1 MATPHRTGFA
11 EGVSGRQG
19 RSGLKDARAARRDG
33 EAPQF
38 RGKSAVGQDASPVE
52 GSGAFCDGA
61 RVAART
67 DEEWVN
73 VGARG
78 VHRVA
83 PAWAVLAGVVLA
95 SVPVAAQPAAV
106 ASGGPLADTVAIVP
120 FANLTGS
127 PADDWMGQGIAEAL
141 VAGLPAGTAV
151 VAQRDAAAAADAP
164 DAPLSAEEAAGV
176 GRVLD
181 VPFVLVGAYQRFGS
195 QLRITARVVS
205 VAAGEVVRSAIVD
218 GHSHDL
224 FDLQDRLVLA
234 LTASDM
240 PAGTVGI
247 PREDPAAGASASAA
261 GTSSS
266 EGAMASGRT
275 GLSGRPGPPPTRLPA
290 GRGPGEGRTAP
301 PAAPLAGGPA
311 AAPPAPAAEAGRVAP
326 GGFLAG
332 NAAALA
338 SFIDGPPPP
347 VAPEVMNRDEAGR
360 TTVRAIRLAQG
371 IRLDGVLDEA
381 VYETVPAI
389 TGFIQQVPDIGAP
402 ATERTEAWI
411 LFDETNVYVSAR
423 VWDSAPESQWVAN
436 EMRRDTNQLRQN
448 DTFTAFFDTFYDRRN
463 GFNFY
468 TNPLGARAD
477 QQFTNE
483 GNPNSDWNPVW
494 DVRTGRFGGGWTVE
508 MEIPFK
514 TLRYRS
520 EPPHIWGIQLR
531 RAIRRKNE
539 WVYLTRLPI
548 SAGGGSGSAGIFR
561 VSAAGTL
568 VGLEPPPASRN
579 IEVKPYGIGGIST
592 DLTSDPVVSNERSG
606 NGGIDVKYGITQNL
620 TADFT
625 WNTDFAQVEVDER
638 QVNLTRFP
646 LFFPEKREFFL
657 EGRGI
662 FGFARGGVTGRFGGP
677 GGGPVGGVF
686 GDVNVPQL
694 FYSRKIGL
702 ERGRVVPIVGGA
714 RVTGKMGPF
723 DVGALNIHAGDEV
736 VSASEP
742 TNFTVVRL
750 RRDVLRRSSIGGMF
764 TNRSVSRAAPGQAS
778 QAYGVDGTFAFFENV
793 SLISYFAKTR
803 VPIPEYEGK
812 DTSYQGKFE
821 YAADRYGLQVD
832 HLLVEDNFL
841 PEVGFLRRDNFRRTY
856 VSGRFSPR
864 PEMESVRQFSLE
876 GAVDYILMADV
887 SQMETRQRLV
897 SFQTEFESSD
907 LLTFSAT
914 DNYELLLQP
923 FTPPGADFTIPVG
936 GYSFADYQVAYAI
949 GQQRRINGQVA
960 LRRGDYFGGQLTSLE
975 LSQGRIGVL
984 PQMSVEPIVS
994 FNWIDTPFGTFQ
1006 SNLAL
1011 TRVNYAFNPRM
1022 FFSGLL
1028 QYNSA
1033 DDSFSSNLRLRWEYS
1048 PGSELFVV
1056 YTDDRDIT
1064 NGFRPDRG
1072 FDLRNRGFVV
1082 KFNRLFRF

>member
-1 MATPHRTGFA
+1 M
-11 EGVSGRQG
+11 
-19 RSGLKDARAARRDG
+19 
-33 EAPQF
+33 
-38 RGKSAVGQDASPVE
+38 
-52 GSGAFCDGA
+52 
-61 RVAART
+61 
-67 DEEWVN
+67 
-73 VGARG
+73 GARG

-83 PAWAVLAGVVLA
+83 PVWAALAGVMLA
-95 SVPVAAQPAAV
+95 AAPAWAQRAAV
-106 ASGGPLADTVAIVP
+106 PSGGPLEATVAILP
-120 FANLTGS
+120 FTNLTGS

-141 VAGLPAGTAV
+141 VAGFPAGTATV
-151 VAQRDAAAAADAP
+151 VQRDSASAADRTAAAPVSVDDAV
-164 DAPLSAEEAAGV
+164 EV
-176 GRVLD
+176 GRALD
-181 VPFVLVGAYQRFGS
+181 MPFVLAGAYQRFGG

-218 GHSHDL
+218 GASHDL
-224 FDLQDRLVLA
+224 FDLQDRVVLA
-234 LTASDM
+234 LSTSGM
-240 PAGTVGI
+240 PAG
-247 PREDPAAGASASAA
+247 SA
-261 GTSSS
+261 GTSPADPGAGATARFGGTALS
-266 EGAMASGRT
+266 EGSGSS
-275 GLSGRPGPPPTRLPA
+275 GGAALSGRS
-290 GRGPGEGRTAP
+290 AP
-301 PAAPLAGGPA
+301 SPFRPAAPRGLAEPRTAPA
-311 AAPPAPAAEAGRVAP
+311 AAPFASEPAPVPEAAAEAGAVAP

-332 NAAALA
+332 SAAGLAAL
-338 SFIDGPPPP
+338 IDGPPPP
-347 VAPEVMNRDEAGR
+347 VAPEVMTRDEAGR
-360 TTVRAIRLAQG
+360 TTVRAIRLAG
-371 IRLDGVLDEA
+371 GLRLDGVLDEG

-389 TGFIQQVPDIGAP
+389 TDFIQQVPDIGAP
-402 ATERTEAWI
+402 ATEKTEAWI

-436 EMRRDTNQLRQN
+436 EMRRDTSQLRQN

-494 DVRTGRFGGGWTVE
+494 DVRTGRFEGGWTVE

-539 WVYLTRLPI
+539 WVYLTRLPL
-548 SAGGGSGSAGIFR
+548 SAGGGSGSGGIFR
-561 VSAAGTL
+561 VSAAGSL
-568 VGLEPPPASRN
+568 VGIEPPPASRN
-579 IEVKPYGIGGIST
+579 IEVKPYMIGGIAT
-592 DLTSDPVVSNERSG
+592 DLTSNPVLDNQRSG
-606 NGGIDVKYGITQNL
+606 DIGIDVKYGITQNL

-625 WNTDFAQVEVDER
+625 YNTDFAQVEVDER

-702 ERGRVVPIVGGA
+702 ERGRVIPIIGGA
-714 RVTGKMGPF
+714 RVTGKVGPF
-723 DVGALNIHAGDEV
+723 DVGALNIHTGDEAA
-736 VSASEP
+736 SAFEP

-750 RRDVLRRSSIGGMF
+750 RRDLLRRSSVGAMF
-764 TNRSVSRAAPGQAS
+764 TNRSVSRVAPGAS

-793 SLISYFAKTR
+793 SLITYLARTR
-803 VPIPEYEGK
+803 VPSPAYEGK

-864 PEMESVRQFSLE
+864 PVSIESVRQFSLE
-876 GAVDYILMADV
+876 GAVDYILTADANHL
-887 SQMETRQRLV
+887 ETRQRLM

-907 LLTFSAT
+907 VLTFTAS
-914 DNYELLLQP
+914 DNHELLVQP
-923 FTPPGADFTIPVG
+923 FTPPGADFSIPVG
-936 GYSFADYQVAYAI
+936 IYGFADYQVAYSM
-949 GQQRRINGQVA
+949 GQQRRVNGQVA
-960 LRRGDYFGGQLTSLE
+960 LRRGAYFGGELTSLQ

-984 PQMSVEPIVS
+984 PQMSVEPTVS
-994 FNWIDTPFGTFQ
+994 FNWIDTPYGTFQ
-1006 SNLAL
+1006 TNLAL

-1033 DDSFSSNLRLRWEYS
+1033 GNSFSSNLRLRWEYS

-1064 NGFRPDRG
+1064 RGFLPDRG